1 MIKIY
6 SIVYGNTYDNTTI
19 SNETGS
25 LEIQNRRNY
34 IFKYYI
40 ISNKKMFL
48 LDLNFITD
56 FKNH

>member
-1 MIKIY
+1 MVIPMTI
-6 SIVYGNTYDNTTI
+6 TTI